1 MILWTGYYHKD
12 LYKSKAGRLKTDGD
26 VIKTGGE
33 KETGKV
39 TERWD

>member
-1 MILWTGYYHKD
+1 MDWILSQGSLQEQGRKVKD
-12 LYKSKAGRLKTDGD
+12 RDGD

-33 KETGKV
+33 KETEKV